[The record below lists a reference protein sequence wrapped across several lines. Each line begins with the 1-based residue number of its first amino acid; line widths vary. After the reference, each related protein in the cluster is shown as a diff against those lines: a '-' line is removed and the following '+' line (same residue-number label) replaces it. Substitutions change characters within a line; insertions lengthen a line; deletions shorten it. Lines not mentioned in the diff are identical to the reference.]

1 MSSTLQCVLNSKR
14 RRNNT
19 SNRLWNNFPA
29 KKINLARLVGHQA
42 INAGHIFIGFTKHE
56 NLLISYRISQ
66 RVQQRIPDGERELLG
81 HGQYYEMTIYFWRWQ
96 NYSRSSLDPRGTNS
110 TSPNSTQ
117 DSSSAFIVNS
127 LPLFENCNLSLHPR
141 LIYQEYQG
149 HGYVLAEK
157 RKMANSS
164 GMFLT
169 IFDLKDVCEKRV
181 IKSAHFS
188 FDQGGVLSNWIRCST
203 NLNGFLANCS
213 THASF
218 ITVEPEQNNTD
229 AKFDRKSST
238 FDFSSLHFKSSP
250 RKRRHSHTN
259 KSPVRQTT
267 VQKNRGVKKSN
278 SQKNYIKQ
286 AMKLEQNATLTPN
299 ASTMDTRSISPVF
312 SENREIGQSS
322 DLSEFEDDDIPMVRL
337 LPSKAREPNWAP
349 KRWEEI
355 YKQTKNES
363 SENIIPEN
371 NILKNSESKNSDSKN
386 SESKNSESQSNST
399 SATSRNQDNMN
410 PLGSFNHERF
420 DFGTSRDPSTIKL
433 PLFTAAR
440 QFKFQDTTFVGGTAV
455 SCSTIVPFHNFAPLK
470 SNIDTVH
477 KTLDYEKIIFE
488 VINHEKH
495 TLLDYE
501 VTLSTLPEQN
511 LAILTFFLRLNQ
523 KFIRKSPSLP
533 GEGNCGTFILTWCL
547 SSNSYKLLS
556 KLSFLKKSVVD
567 EKLLTASKL
576 IDEFDGSSG
585 GIESSSMSRG
595 YESKTD
601 FIWMRTL
608 LSLASESSRNF
619 WIMANKGPEKLEN
632 TRRNKEAVLSAD
644 REHSKKFS
652 FLHNGKAFLVDV
664 GFQSMTKIKNLF
676 VPVELV
682 L

>member
-238 FDFSSLHFKSSP
+238 LTFQVYILNLRHGNGAIPTPTSP
-250 RKRRHSHTN
+250 
-259 KSPVRQTT
+259 PF
-267 VQKNRGVKKSN
+267 VK
-278 SQKNYIKQ
+278 
-286 AMKLEQNATLTPN
+286 L
-299 ASTMDTRSISPVF
+299 
-312 SENREIGQSS
+312 
-322 DLSEFEDDDIPMVRL
+322 
-337 LPSKAREPNWAP
+337 
-349 KRWEEI
+349 
-355 YKQTKNES
+355 
-363 SENIIPEN
+363 
-371 NILKNSESKNSDSKN
+371 
-386 SESKNSESQSNST
+386 
-399 SATSRNQDNMN
+399 
-410 PLGSFNHERF
+410 
-420 DFGTSRDPSTIKL
+420 
-433 PLFTAAR
+433 
-440 QFKFQDTTFVGGTAV
+440 QFKK
-455 SCSTIVPFHNFAPLK
+455 IVA
-470 SNIDTVH
+470 
-477 KTLDYEKIIFE
+477 
-488 VINHEKH
+488 
-495 TLLDYE
+495 
-501 VTLSTLPEQN
+501 
-511 LAILTFFLRLNQ
+511 
-523 KFIRKSPSLP
+523 
-533 GEGNCGTFILTWCL
+533 
-547 SSNSYKLLS
+547 
-556 KLSFLKKSVVD
+556 
-567 EKLLTASKL
+567 
-576 IDEFDGSSG
+576 
-585 GIESSSMSRG
+585 
-595 YESKTD
+595 
-601 FIWMRTL
+601 
-608 LSLASESSRNF
+608 
-619 WIMANKGPEKLEN
+619 
-632 TRRNKEAVLSAD
+632 
-644 REHSKKFS
+644 
-652 FLHNGKAFLVDV
+652 
-664 GFQSMTKIKNLF
+664 
-676 VPVELV
+676 
-682 L
+682 